1 MSTPS
6 QHRHAGASWLLVLL
20 TTALLALAGTAAP
33 ALADDTPCAGDL
45 QRITVGGAVAPDDAV
60 VLTAQAFEAD
70 VDGFALATWDAADGV
85 VLTAVEA
92 TTLDGDRLLLPVE
105 DSGTVEGVSELRFCG
120 SRDGATAAGSDD
132 DVEVAIVTQDDT
144 EVLGVQLLASPDRV
158 AASEAAADRSRVLEV
173 AIVVALLL
181 GIGVAT
187 TRRSSLTTGGRR

>member
-20 TTALLALAGTAAP
+20 TTALLALVGTAAP

-120 SRDGATAAGSDD
+120 SRDGAAAGSDD
-132 DVEVAIVTQDDT
+132 DVEVAVVTQDDT

-187 TRRSSLTTGGRR
+187 TRRSSLSTGGRR